1 MDKKIPKKVFIL
13 QNGKYIEITF
23 NEYCRRAKID
33 NTYKSMLFLPLHGML
48 MEVPQMTYE
57 EFYREEERQKYIT
70 KLSIENNDF
79 SYDSLTTDEFNGEDI
94 FIDEGVPV
102 CEKAIENI
110 LIERLHLAIQ
120 MLSDKEKNLIVAHFF
135 NEIPQTV
142 LSQLYGVSQQAMNQ
156 KIAKIVKKLRKLI
169 EN

>member
-1 MDKKIPKKVFIL
+1 MDKKTPKKVFIL

-23 NEYCRRAKID
+23 SEYCRRAEID
-33 NTYKSMLFLPLHGML
+33 ETYNRMLFLPLYGML
-48 MEVPQMTYE
+48 MEVTPMTYE
-57 EFYREEERQKYIT
+57 EFYREEHRQKYL
-70 KLSIENNDF
+70 KRLSVKNNDL
-79 SYDSLTTDEFNGEDI
+79 SYDLLSNDEFNGEDI
-94 FIDEGVPV
+94 LIDESQSV

-110 LIERLHLAIQ
+110 LIEQLRLSIQ
-120 MLSDKEKNLIVAHFF
+120 KLSAEEKNLIVAHFF
-135 NEIPQTV
+135 DETPQTV

>member
-1 MDKKIPKKVFIL
+1 MDKKTPKKVFIL
-13 QNGKYIEITF
+13 QNGKYIEIAF
-23 NEYCRRAKID
+23 SEYCRRAKID
-33 NTYKSMLFLPLHGML
+33 DTYKRMLFLPLHGML
-48 MEVPQMTYE
+48 MEVTQMTYE

-70 KLSIENNDF
+70 KLSIENDDF

-120 MLSDKEKNLIVAHFF
+120 MLSDKEKNL
-135 NEIPQTV
+135 
-142 LSQLYGVSQQAMNQ
+142 
-156 KIAKIVKKLRKLI
+156 
-169 EN
+169 